1 MSEDKQ
7 LDEIK
12 RRMLEKMIGQSLKPN
27 ILQNGVVNIL
37 TDANFDQAISS
48 VNLPVLVDFWAEW
61 CIPCKMMAPIID
73 TLARE
78 YSGRAYF
85 AKINTDQ
92 NRRTQSRFGITGIPN
107 FIVIKNGQQAGQ
119 AIGSVGRQGI
129 ENLIRPHLIT

>member
-1 MSEDKQ
+1 
-7 LDEIK
+7 
-12 RRMLEKMIGQSLKPN
+12 MISQSLKPN

>member
-12 RRMLEKMIGQSLKPN
+12 RRMLEKMISQSLKPN